1 MHARDI
7 VHRRRVVGL
16 VFAVLLVSP
25 TLVTAGP
32 SAAAPPPSLFDTPAV
47 VGGPASS
54 ARHGAQRRATVR
66 QRPVTARRG
75 LLTRPDESSALG
87 VGDRLHLNLFD
98 DAGFSVTV
106 NDVTRHSG
114 RGHTW
119 SGTLDGVDLGYAVL
133 AAHDGALVGHV
144 SLPGA
149 VYRIGYAPDGTQ
161 VVEEID
167 QAALPPEGH
176 DVVPSLPAVAEDPP
190 AGAEFPG
197 VAAEGTIPIDVMVL
211 YTAAARAAAG
221 GTAAMRAEVNLA
233 VATTNQAYQNNNL
246 AQRLRLVFAGEV
258 SITESDFSSEL
269 DGLQVNPTVDWL
281 RNVSR
286 ADLVSLITDHGP
298 SSPYC
303 GIAYRIRTNSTAY
316 APYGFSVVERVCAS
330 SNLTFAHELGHNM
343 GAHHDAYVAGPATT
357 VFPYSYGYVDPVGKF
372 RTIMAYPD
380 LCLDSGFFC
389 NKIPFFSTPGTT
401 QNGRPIGT
409 ASTADNA
416 RTLSQ
421 TAATIA
427 GFRQAATAPL
437 TITTG
442 VNKVSFAVGETL
454 VASVGV
460 SNPGIAVTADF
471 YLGLLRPDGT
481 ATFFTDV
488 VGTGASG
495 FVAGNILSFATYRP
509 IVAGVS
515 LGAPVAADFPSF
527 LSLQRT
533 SSDQAGGFVWFLL
546 AVTSGALR
554 DGILAP
560 NELLGASFSPFTF
573 SSN

>member
-1 MHARDI
+1 MHGREM
-7 VHRRRVVGL
+7 VHGRRAVVL
-16 VFAVLLVSP
+16 VLAASLVWS

-32 SAAAPPPSLFDTPAV
+32 SAAASLPSLFDTPAV
-47 VGGPASS
+47 AGGPATS
-54 ARHGAQRRATVR
+54 ARHGVQRRATVR
-66 QRPVTARRG
+66 QRQATAQRG
-75 LLTRPDESSALG
+75 LLTRPDGSSAVG
-87 VGDRLHLNLFD
+87 VGDRLRLNLFD
-98 DAGFSVTV
+98 DASFSLTV
-106 NDVTRHSG
+106 ADVAPYAG

-144 SLPGA
+144 IMPGA

-167 QAALPPEGH
+167 QAALPLEGH
-176 DVVPSLPAVAEDPP
+176 AVEPPAPAVGEDLPADGEV
-190 AGAEFPG
+190 PG
-197 VAAEGTIPIDVMVL
+197 VAADAAVLIDVMVL

-221 GTAAMRAEVNLA
+221 GTAAMQAEVNLA
-233 VATTNQAYQNNNL
+233 VAATNQAYQNNNL
-246 AQRLRLVFAGEV
+246 AQRLRLVFAGEA
-258 SITESDFSSEL
+258 SITEGDFNAEL
-269 DGLQVNPTVDWL
+269 DWLQVNPTVDWL

-286 ADLVSLITDHGP
+286 ADVVSLITDHGP
-298 SSPYC
+298 SPALC
-303 GIAYRIRTNSTAY
+303 GVGFRMRTNSTGF
-316 APYGFSVVERVCAS
+316 APFGFSVVERVCAS

-343 GAHHDAYVAGPATT
+343 GAHHDAYVTGVPDNAL
-357 VFPYSYGYVDPVGKF
+357 FPYSHGYVDLVGKF
-372 RTIMAYPD
+372 RTIMAYPT
-380 LCLDSGFFC
+380 LCSDAGLGC

-401 QNGRPIGT
+401 QSGRPIGT

-421 TAATIA
+421 TAATVA
-427 GFRQAATAPL
+427 NFRQAATAPL

-442 VNKVSFAVGETL
+442 VNKATITVGETL

-460 SNPGIAVTADF
+460 SNPGIAATADI

-481 ATFFTDV
+481 TTFFTDV
-488 VGTGASG
+488 VATGTSG
-495 FVAGNILSFATYRP
+495 FVIGNILNFATYRP
-509 IVAGVS
+509 IAAGVP
-515 LGAPVAADFPSF
+515 LGAPGAANFPTF

-546 AVTSGALR
+546 AVTSGALH

-560 NELLGASFSPFTF
+560 NELLGASFSPF
-573 SSN
+573 SYPK